1 MPTDNQGHDPCDHDV
16 PERISGS
23 LRYTDGAECD
33 AKDKDAHFDV
43 MRDLSEHVW
52 KNRGRFL
59 SPYVCGYLAFRLLA
73 GLRLSFSIP
82 NVFFSRSAGFFF
94 PRQLWHRSSSLSE
107 PTDAGM
113 RSVRSLVPKKA
124 LKDTDE
130 ACPLPLLCWD
140 YWGCP
145 L

>member
-1 MPTDNQGHDPCDHDV
+1 MPTDNQGHDPCDQDG

-43 MRDLSEHVW
+43 MRDLSENVW
-52 KNRGRFL
+52 KDRGRFL

-82 NVFFSRSAGFFF
+82 NGFFSRSAGFFF
-94 PRQLWHRSSSLSE
+94 SSTTLAPE
-107 PTDAGM
+107 
-113 RSVRSLVPKKA
+113 LKPK
-124 LKDTDE
+124 
-130 ACPLPLLCWD
+130 
-140 YWGCP
+140 
-145 L
+145 